1 MARIKNSVILCL
13 SLFISIIFYYLE
25 MVHEYFFKIYSHA
38 LNKIPV
44 FECNAWISLVFL
56 FYFIVLIGVLIFW
69 RKIVV
74 TRRVRFYV
82 YIIIP
87 YVICLIAWYLTNYQM
102 RKIHYRFPEDGIVP
116 VTDFLIISYLM
127 HGIFFIPLVAYT
139 CDFLLSFMLCKNKKI
154 PPG

>member
-56 FYFIVLIGVLIFW
+56 FYFIL
-69 RKIVV
+69 
-74 TRRVRFYV
+74 FYCFDWSV
-82 YIIIP
+82 NFLEKNSSYQKGSFLCVHYYSICNLP
-87 YVICLIAWYLTNYQM
+87 YCMVFN
-102 RKIHYRFPEDGIVP
+102 
-116 VTDFLIISYLM
+116 
-127 HGIFFIPLVAYT
+127 
-139 CDFLLSFMLCKNKKI
+139 
-154 PPG
+154 

>member
-38 LNKIPV
+38 LNKTPV

-139 CDFLLSFMLCKNKKI
+139 CDFLLSFMFCKNKKI